1 MKVLINAVSAKLGGA
16 ATYIQNLAR
25 TLPQL
30 APPDEHFVF
39 VVPARHSLE
48 TNSPRI
54 RVVTSDAA
62 TGSYARRWWWD
73 QVELRRVVAREQPD
87 VLFSSANFAM
97 LRCPCPQVLLVRNPI
112 YFSREYMNYVL
123 PRRGLALRA
132 ETAVRRWLVAQSVD
146 AADCLMSPSQAMLDD
161 LCRHVRL
168 NGQRVCVNPYGVPTE
183 RVRTES
189 RAPREDE
196 PLRLLW
202 VSHYADHKNV
212 ATLLRAA
219 QILRDRA
226 VFPFHLTL
234 TMNAT
239 GAGQHTAM
247 PATER
252 ALLGSLPDVVTL
264 AGVQSYEGA
273 WKLYEQADALV
284 FPSLTESFG
293 HPLVEAMASQLPI
306 VASDIPVHRE
316 ICGEAAL
323 YFPVLEA
330 RGLARQI
337 EHLARNPVE
346 RGRLAE
352 CGRERMKQFLWEDH
366 VVRLL
371 ATLRETARMRTPQAA

>member
-25 TLPQL
+25 TLAQL
-30 APPDEHFVF
+30 APPHEHFVF
-39 VVPARHSLE
+39 VVPARQSLE
-48 TNSPRI
+48 TNSSRI
-54 RVVTSDAA
+54 CFVTSDAA

-73 QVELRRVVAREQPD
+73 QVELRRIVARERPD

-112 YFSREYMNYVL
+112 YFSREYVDYVL

-132 ETAVRRWLVAQSVD
+132 ETVVRRWLVAKSVD
-146 AADCLMSPSQAMLDD
+146 AADCVMSPSQAMLDD

-168 NGQRVCVNPYGVPTE
+168 SGQRACVNPYGVPAQ
-183 RVRTES
+183 RVRTER
-189 RAPREDE
+189 RAQRTGE
-196 PLRLLW
+196 PLQLLW
-202 VSHYADHKNV
+202 VSHYADHKNL
-212 ATLLRAA
+212 ATLLGAA
-219 QILRDRA
+219 QILREGA
-226 VFPFHLTL
+226 AFPFHLTL
-234 TMNAT
+234 TLDAT
-239 GAGQHTAM
+239 GVGQHTAM
-247 PATER
+247 PAIER
-252 ALLGSLPDVVTL
+252 ALLDSLRDVVTL
-264 AGVQSYEGA
+264 AGVQSYDGA

-316 ICGEAAL
+316 ICGDAAL

-337 EHLARNPVE
+337 EHLARNPAD
-346 RGRLAE
+346 RSRLAE
-352 CGRERMKQFLWEDH
+352 CGRERVKQFLWEDH

-371 ATLRETARMRTPQAA
+371 AALRETARMRPPLAA